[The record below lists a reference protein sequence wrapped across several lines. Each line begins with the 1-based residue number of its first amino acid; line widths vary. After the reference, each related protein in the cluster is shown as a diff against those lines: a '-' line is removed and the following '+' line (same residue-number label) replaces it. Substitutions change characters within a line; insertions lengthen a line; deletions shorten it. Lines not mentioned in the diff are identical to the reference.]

1 MVTDSDNQYWSITE
15 NILYKLNR
23 ELQQLVDIG
32 NQMASFVLQFEA

>member
-32 NQMASFVLQFEA
+32 NQMASFALQFEA

>member
-1 MVTDSDNQYWSITE
+1 MVTDNQYWSITE

-23 ELQQLVDIG
+23 ELQQSVDIG

>member
-23 ELQQLVDIG
+23 ELQQSVDIG
-32 NQMASFVLQFEA
+32 NQMAPFALQFEA